1 MSNAYLTREL
11 PMQAFDAALLTLGMS
26 SDALLADT
34 KTLTVILKYHLL
46 DQVVP
51 SISSFAS
58 SSSLTTTYVKK
69 SINSSVR

>member
-1 MSNAYLTREL
+1 
-11 PMQAFDAALLTLGMS
+11 MQSFDAALLTLGMS

-46 DQVVP
+46 DQVLP
-51 SISSFAS
+51 SMASFS
-58 SSSLTTTYVKK
+58 SSPNLITTYVKK